1 MFKTRVRRANLRQ
14 RQSDDEG
21 EAEPTHT
28 NGASA
33 SVVALE
39 DRRPPPVRSSDSMA
53 AVISADV
60 EEDAEGE
67 YAKCRTQ

>member
-21 EAEPTHT
+21 ETESARE
-28 NGASA
+28 NGAST
-33 SVVALE
+33 SMVSLE
-39 DRRPPPVRSSDSMA
+39 DRKPPPVRSSDNLA

-60 EEDAEGE
+60 EEDTEG
-67 YAKCRTQ
+67 